1 MAVLV
6 GGAAH
11 DGGIENARPD
21 LAFDDAAALAD
32 TLARLAAGAA

>member
-1 MAVLV
+1 VLV

-21 LAFDDAAALAD
+21 LAFDDAGSLAD
-32 TLARLAAGAA
+32 ALLRLAAGAA